1 MAQEKIFVVEDHP
14 LSRELAVVALEA
26 RGYAVLAAEDG
37 IGLVERVKR
46 ERPALVLMDLQLP
59 GIDGFTLTQQ
69 LKLDPETRDIPILAV
84 SAFAKPE
91 DRIRALG
98 AGCAAFITKPID
110 VSIVLET
117 VARLL
122 QQDLR

>member
-26 RGYAVLAAEDG
+26 RGYTVLAAEDG